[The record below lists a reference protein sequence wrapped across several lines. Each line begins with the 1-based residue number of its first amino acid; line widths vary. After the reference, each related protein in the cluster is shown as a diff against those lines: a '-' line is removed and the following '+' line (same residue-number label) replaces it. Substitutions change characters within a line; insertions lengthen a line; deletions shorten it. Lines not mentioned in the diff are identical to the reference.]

1 MSWIIIET
9 HPNAHVTM
17 KLNFVLTISSLNI
30 KCLEAQRILYTFI
43 CSQVCHNSPYLELTR

>member
-17 KLNFVLTISSLNI
+17 TLNFVLTISSLNI

-43 CSQVCHNSPYLELTR
+43 FSQVCHNSPYLELTR